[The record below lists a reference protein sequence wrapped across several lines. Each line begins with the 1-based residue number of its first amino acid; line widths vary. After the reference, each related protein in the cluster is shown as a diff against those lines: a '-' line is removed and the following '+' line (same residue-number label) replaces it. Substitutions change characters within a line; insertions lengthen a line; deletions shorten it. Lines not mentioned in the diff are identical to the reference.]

1 MFAVEEKGLEKD
13 EENEENNLM
22 QQFIEYIKVI
32 IFEWFCFSQNKNRH
46 FQLRKVVVL
55 EEIAGVFKLSTN
67 QVIDRIKSLEEL
79 KILNGVIDE
88 RGKYIYVTEK
98 EMEVLFFSFH

>member
-1 MFAVEEKGLEKD
+1 M
-13 EENEENNLM
+13 
-22 QQFIEYIKVI
+22 
-32 IFEWFCFSQNKNRH
+32 
-46 FQLRKVVVL
+46 VL

-98 EMEVLFFSFH
+98 EMEVIFSLSVCFSLKNNKVYSELYKNERSSDSF